1 MYRESKSISAFAHIA
16 LLLVGVIYA
25 GNYIVAKGIMPE
37 MVGPSGFI
45 VLRVVLGTIMFF
57 SLIFIRSFFSKKKM
71 STAFFIEKSD
81 VPRLVLC
88 GVCGVAVNQLFF
100 FNGLSLTSPVHASL
114 IMTVSPI
121 FVLVISAI
129 LLKNKITARKIV
141 GIVFGGVGAG
151 LLLLLGASEQAQG
164 AGASWE
170 GDVLI
175 LVNAISY
182 GVYLVVVK
190 PLMKKYSPLTII
202 AWVFLFGTIFVL
214 PFGIGQV
221 MEIQWSEFTED
232 HWKALGFVIF
242 GTTFLAYLLNIYALT
257 KVEPVVVSIYIY
269 LQPLLVLALVSIMG
283 YLGLSSYHNDL
294 TLLNAICALGI
305 FTGVWLVSIPK
316 GWISDVF
323 KS

>member
-1 MYRESKSISAFAHIA
+1 MSLFAHIA
-16 LLLVGVIYA
+16 LFLVGVIYA

-45 VLRVVLGTIMFF
+45 VLRVVAGTIMFF
-57 SLIFIRSFFSKKKM
+57 SLMFIRVLFSRGRRVESMLIDK
-71 STAFFIEKSD
+71 ADIG
-81 VPRLVLC
+81 RLVIC
-88 GVCGVAVNQLFF
+88 GICGVAVNQLFF

-121 FVLVISAI
+121 FVLIISAI
-129 LLKNKITARKIV
+129 LLNNKITVRKIA
-141 GIVFGGVGAG
+141 GIFFGGTGAG
-151 LLLLLGASEQAQG
+151 LLLLLGASGHSDG
-164 AGASWE
+164 AGASWQ
-170 GDVLI
+170 GDALI

-182 GVYLVVVK
+182 GIYLVVVK
-190 PLMKKYSPLTII
+190 PLMNKYSPLTVI

-214 PFGIGQV
+214 PFGMGQV
-221 MEIQWSEFTED
+221 MEIEWSEFTAD
-232 HWKALGFVIF
+232 HWKALGFVIL

-269 LQPLLVLALVSIMG
+269 LQPLLVLALVSVLG

-294 TLLNAICALGI
+294 TILNAICALGI

-316 GWISDVF
+316 GWISNGF